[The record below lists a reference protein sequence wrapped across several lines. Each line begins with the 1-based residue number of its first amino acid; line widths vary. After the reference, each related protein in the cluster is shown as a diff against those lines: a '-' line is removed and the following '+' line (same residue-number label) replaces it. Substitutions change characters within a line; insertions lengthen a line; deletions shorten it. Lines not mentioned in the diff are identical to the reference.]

1 MCHWLILGGVEG
13 GSELNRAALHAPRVL
28 CAPLCVCA
36 RALRPLLSAC
46 VCVCASLRVRVRE
59 GGTQRGE
66 GERSGKGTKL

>member
-28 CAPLCVCA
+28 CAPVCV
-36 RALRPLLSAC
+36 RAAPLVECLC